1 MSIYFITYMPNSAD
15 GTFRVG
21 TVNFNAKII
30 EYETQVTLVVKV
42 ALNLKKFL
50 NILYNFNLAS
60 TNISE

>member
-1 MSIYFITYMPNSAD
+1 MPNSAD
-15 GTFRVG
+15 GTYRVG

-50 NILYNFNLAS
+50 NMLHNFNLAS